1 MISKHLKIYP
11 YLIDTPSMVED
22 PIPKKPSAVLAWLG
36 ILVII
41 VGFFVYVSSISWTG
55 WFVPIVPKW
64 ADYMCYSSLFL
75 GTGLMIWYLALQHR
89 YQVAIESHNGKK
101 KWKWWQII
109 LFFLAIDIMILIFS
123 TIL

>member
-1 MISKHLKIYP
+1 
-11 YLIDTPSMVED
+11 MVED

-75 GTGLMIWYLALQHR
+75 GTGLMIWSLALQHR